1 MLDFQRPDNRFVQI
15 HGLTLTML
23 LQDVIAH
30 INLQSRN
37 YENECYLNVNLFL
50 TLYSFRFAWYQF
62 ISATVFLYQLFGNAK
77 YIYLAALHSL
87 KSRAL

>member
-50 TLYSFRFAWYQF
+50 TLYSFRSLG
-62 ISATVFLYQLFGNAK
+62 ISLYLQLYFSISFLEMRNTC
-77 YIYLAALHSL
+77 I
-87 KSRAL
+87 